1 MADYVRHAGGP
12 LGGRARRGAAR
23 RPASSPAGYVTNPV
37 NGEQIPV
44 WVADYVLAEYGTG
57 AIMAVP
63 AHDERDFEF
72 AEAHGLEIRPVV
84 APARRRAAAR
94 APTWPTRDDEVL
106 VNSGEFSGMAAPEGS
121 RPSSPGSRRTA
132 AARATIAYRLRDW
145 LLSRQRY
152 WGCPIPVVHCESCGI
167 VPVPDDQ
174 LPVRAARRRGLRAA
188 RPLAAGRGRGL
199 GAT

>member
-1 MADYVRHAGGP
+1 M
-12 LGGRARRGAAR
+12 
-23 RPASSPAGYVTNPV
+23 
-37 NGEQIPV
+37 
-44 WVADYVLAEYGTG
+44 EYGTG

-72 AEAHGLEIRPVV
+72 AEAHGLPIRPVV
-84 APARRRAAAR
+84 APRDGRAAPR
-94 APTWPTRDDEVL
+94 APTSRTPHDEVL
-106 VNSGEFSGMAAPEGS
+106 VNSGEFTGMAAPEG
-121 RPSSPGSRRTA
+121 
-132 AARATIAYRLRDW
+132 ARAIVAWLEDDGRGKGTIAYRLRDW

-152 WGCPIPVVHCESCGI
+152 WGCPIPIVHCEACGI

-174 LPVRAARRRGLRAA
+174 LPVLLPDIEDYAPQ